1 MVLGQYRL
9 VLRLEQWSNGWSDA
23 MAKVFFSRS
32 DGITVFLGGTNVTIA
47 TDVII
52 WTKLSLTM
60 FFNVM
65 VVHDSWFQWVFMV
78 FVLFEFTIVND
89 AISLLDHQDWCFWPF
104 YAVISNG
111 RETSVQRC
119 DVFGGLF
126 KSIGAAWY
134 LVVQGFYAF
143 INWKS
148 GDLVGCYQ
156 CVTHSQTPR
165 QQNIGL
171 LSLFKV

>member
-1 MVLGQYRL
+1 
-9 VLRLEQWSNGWSDA
+9 

-32 DGITVFLGGTNVTIA
+32 DGTTVCLGGINVTIA

-89 AISLLDHQDWCFWPF
+89 AISLLDHQD
-104 YAVISNG
+104 
-111 RETSVQRC
+111 
-119 DVFGGLF
+119 
-126 KSIGAAWY
+126 
-134 LVVQGFYAF
+134 
-143 INWKS
+143 
-148 GDLVGCYQ
+148 
-156 CVTHSQTPR
+156 
-165 QQNIGL
+165 
-171 LSLFKV
+171 

>member
-1 MVLGQYRL
+1 
-9 VLRLEQWSNGWSDA
+9 

-65 VVHDSWFQWVFMV
+65 VVQDSWCQWVFMV

-89 AISLLDHQDWCFWPF
+89 AISLLDHQD
-104 YAVISNG
+104 
-111 RETSVQRC
+111 
-119 DVFGGLF
+119 
-126 KSIGAAWY
+126 
-134 LVVQGFYAF
+134 
-143 INWKS
+143 
-148 GDLVGCYQ
+148 
-156 CVTHSQTPR
+156 
-165 QQNIGL
+165 
-171 LSLFKV
+171 

>member
-1 MVLGQYRL
+1 
-9 VLRLEQWSNGWSDA
+9 
-23 MAKVFFSRS
+23 
-32 DGITVFLGGTNVTIA
+32 
-47 TDVII
+47 
-52 WTKLSLTM
+52 M

-78 FVLFEFTIVND
+78 FVLFKFTIVND
-89 AISLLDHQDWCFWPF
+89 ARPSGPL
-104 YAVISNG
+104 YAVISDG
-111 RETSVQRC
+111 RKKSIQRC
-119 DVFGGLF
+119 DVFDGSF

-134 LVVQGFYAF
+134 LVVQGFYAYM
-143 INWKS
+143 NLKKS

-171 LSLFKV
+171 LSLFKFKHKAKSKKTKQKNASEI